1 MSARASERVL
11 DEIVTSSRA
20 LRIILLDDDSDALR
34 TVVELLDSE
43 PAFEVVGSAPLA
55 EEGIGLMAKARPDVA
70 LVDFGMGGGEG
81 DRATRELLESSPDTK
96 VVAFSATPDK
106 DAIMGMFRAGAIGF
120 VDKGSP
126 PQEIL
131 DSIRAVAE
139 GHTVVSPEISG
150 EMVVELAG
158 RIEAEEVAERDSRSR
173 RSRVGEALSDPKAM
187 RMAFQPIYEISSK
200 RVVGFEALARFL
212 PEPHRPPNEWFE
224 EAESVG
230 LGTALEVEAVRRAL
244 RHMSELP
251 EGAYLSV
258 NVSPKTV
265 SALGLQPLL
274 EGVALDHLVVE
285 LTEHAVVEDY
295 GTLGQALGDLRE
307 RGVRLAVDDAG
318 AGYASLRHIVRL
330 DPDIIKLDA
339 ELTRGIE
346 DDPTRRALAT
356 ALISFARETGESIIA
371 EGVETTGQLDVL
383 QALGVPFAQGFL
395 LGRPA
400 PLPAHAPVDGA
411 VLARGVAAGELRTL
425 ARSWQG
431 NGSLAGASRGP
442 SRRRRGRGAR

>member
-1 MSARASERVL
+1 MSSSARG
-11 DEIVTSSRA
+11 IVGSPGLVPRQ
-20 LRIILLDDDSDALR
+20 LVRIALLDGEGGPQAA
-34 TVVELLDSE
+34 VIELLEADPS
-43 PAFEVVGSAPLA
+43 FELVVAASLA
-55 EEGIGLMAKARPDVA
+55 DGGAGLIAEARPDVA
-70 LVDFGMGGGEG
+70 LVDVGADGGEG
-81 DRATRELLESSPDTK
+81 DRATRELLESSPATK
-96 VVAFSATPDK
+96 VVAFSRGADK
-106 DAIMGMFRAGAIGF
+106 DAVLGMFRAGAIGL
-120 VDKGSP
+120 VEKGTR

-131 DSIRAVAE
+131 DSIRAAAE
-139 GHTVVSPEISG
+139 GHAVVSPEISG

-158 RIEAEEVAERDSRSR
+158 RLEAEEVAERDSRSR
-173 RSRVGEALSDPKAM
+173 RSRIGEALSDPKAM
-187 RMAFQPIYEISSK
+187 DMAFQPIYEISSK
-200 RVVGFEALARFL
+200 RVVGFEALARFR

-230 LGTALEVEAVRRAL
+230 LGTALEVEAVRRAI

-251 EGAYLSV
+251 EGVYLSV

-274 EGVALDHLVVE
+274 EEVPLDHLVVE

-295 GTLGQALGDLRE
+295 GTLGEALGDLRE

-356 ALISFARETGESIIA
+356 ALISFARETEESIIA

-395 LGRPA
+395 LGRPG
-400 PLPAHAPVDGA
+400 PLPAHVPVDGV
-411 VLARGVAAGELRTL
+411 VLAHGVAAGELRAL
-425 ARSWQG
+425 ASSWRG

-442 SRRRRGRGAR
+442 SRKRRGRGAR

>member
-1 MSARASERVL
+1 
-11 DEIVTSSRA
+11 
-20 LRIILLDDDSDALR
+20 
-34 TVVELLDSE
+34 
-43 PAFEVVGSAPLA
+43 
-55 EEGIGLMAKARPDVA
+55 
-70 LVDFGMGGGEG
+70 
-81 DRATRELLESSPDTK
+81 
-96 VVAFSATPDK
+96 
-106 DAIMGMFRAGAIGF
+106 
-120 VDKGSP
+120 
-126 PQEIL
+126 
-131 DSIRAVAE
+131 
-139 GHTVVSPEISG
+139 
-150 EMVVELAG
+150 
-158 RIEAEEVAERDSRSR
+158 
-173 RSRVGEALSDPKAM
+173 
-187 RMAFQPIYEISSK
+187 MAFQPIYEISSK

-212 PEPHRPPNEWFE
+212 LEPHRPPNEWFD

-230 LGTALEVEAVRRAL
+230 LGTALEVEAVRRAIG
-244 RHMSELP
+244 HMSELP
-251 EGAYLSV
+251 EGVYLSV

-425 ARSWQG
+425 ASSWQG

-442 SRRRRGRGAR
+442 SRKPRVRGAR

>member
-11 DEIVTSSRA
+11 SEIFTSSRA
-20 LRIILLDDDSDALR
+20 VRIVLLDGDSDALR

-43 PAFEVVGSAPLA
+43 PAFEVVGSASLA
-55 EEGIGLMAKARPDVA
+55 EEGIRVIAEARPDVA
-70 LVDFGMGGGEG
+70 LVEVGVDGAEG
-81 DRATRELLESSPDTK
+81 DRATREVLECSPDTK
-96 VVAFSATPDK
+96 VVAFSASSDK
-106 DAIMGMFRAGAIGF
+106 DAILSMFRAGAIGF

-158 RIEAEEVAERDSRSR
+158 RLEAEELAERDSRSR
-173 RSRVGEALSDPKAM
+173 RSRIEEVLSDPEAM
-187 RMAFQPIYEISSK
+187 HLVFQPIFEISSS
-200 RVVGFEALARFL
+200 RVVGYEALARFL

-224 EAESVG
+224 EADSVG
-230 LGTALEVEAVRRAL
+230 LGTALEVEAVRRAT
-244 RHMSELP
+244 RQMPELP
-251 EGAYLSV
+251 ERVYLSV

-265 SALGLQPLL
+265 TTLGLQPLL
-274 EGVALDHLVVE
+274 EETPLDHLVVE

-295 GTLGQALGDLRE
+295 RTLGRALDDLRQ
-307 RGVRLAVDDAG
+307 RGLRLAIDDAG
-318 AGYASLRHIVRL
+318 AGYASLRHIVLL

-339 ELTRGIE
+339 DLTSGIE
-346 DDPTRRALAT
+346 EDATRRALAA
-356 ALISFARETGESIIA
+356 ALISFARETGEAIVA
-371 EGVETTGQLDVL
+371 EGVETTGELDVL

-395 LGRPA
+395 LGEPA
-400 PLPAHAPVDGA
+400 PLPAHTPGGMP
-411 VLARGVAAGELRTL
+411 VLAAEAAVRELRAL
-425 ARSWQG
+425 ASSWRG

-442 SRRRRGRGAR
+442 SRRRRAPGAR